1 MFRLVSFLSLFR
13 DSNFQV
19 ALTFPRKPGS
29 AEPAYQIDG
38 VRFAD
43 LTVNV
48 EYRQLESKIKLAMK
62 DLVGSA
68 VYYLKTGKVIITGCM
83 SMLEAKK
90 FARRILRLVQRCY
103 DPDLQHLVKWKAC
116 TFAIINIA
124 ADGSL
129 GFNVNLNWVMK
140 RYWDCT
146 PPPSFEPEDFP
157 SVRWRPFPNASV
169 SVSIFANGKFTLTGA
184 KTEIQVNET
193 FQWLFEKLETC
204 SASGRLPSEELRNAV
219 PVDTAHE
226 MQCRAYRIN
235 QRKRPAPPPIVKP
248 ELRSVA
254 SLSLPP
260 HLMRTK
266 VKIDLTDASFQPC
279 IVMVAPSTPSVKVEV
294 ATPPPVLRLPC
305 FMTRFR
311 PMASPP
317 PPPLESAPKRQKVPL
332 PAPPTAVPAIQ
343 VKMEPEIDWI

>member
-1 MFRLVSFLSLFR
+1 M
-13 DSNFQV
+13 
-19 ALTFPRKPGS
+19 TFPRKPGS
-29 AEPAYQIDG
+29 TEPAYQIDG
-38 VRFAD
+38 IQFAD

-48 EYRQLESKIKLAMK
+48 EYRQIESKIKLAMK

-83 SMLEAKK
+83 SMLEAKM

-103 DPDLQHLVKWKAC
+103 APDLQHLVKWKAC
-116 TFAIINIA
+116 TFEIINIA

-140 RYWDCT
+140 RYYDCT
-146 PPPSFEPEDFP
+146 PAPSFEPEDFP

-169 SVSIFANGKFTLTGA
+169 SASIFANGKFTLTGA
-184 KTEIQVNET
+184 KTEIQVYET

-204 SASGRLPSEELRNAV
+204 NASGRLPSEELRNAV
-219 PVDTAHE
+219 PVDTANE

-248 ELRSVA
+248 EFRSVA
-254 SLSLPP
+254 TLSLPP

-266 VKIDLTDASFQPC
+266 VNMGTVQPSNA
-279 IVMVAPSTPSVKVEV
+279 MVAPPPPPTPLVKVEV
-294 ATPPPVLRLPC
+294 PTPPPTLRLPC

-311 PMASPP
+311 PMAPQMVPSSAD
-317 PPPLESAPKRQKVPL
+317 PPPLESAPKRQKVRL
-332 PAPPTAVPAIQ
+332 PEPPIAAVAAAAPATQ